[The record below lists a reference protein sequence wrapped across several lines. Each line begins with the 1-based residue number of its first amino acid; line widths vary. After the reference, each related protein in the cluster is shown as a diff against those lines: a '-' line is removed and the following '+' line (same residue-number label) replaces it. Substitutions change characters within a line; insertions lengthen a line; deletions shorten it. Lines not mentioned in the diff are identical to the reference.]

1 MFIFRLLFVCFL
13 FLVHQGY
20 VLTGGTLS
28 NTNFVAISAN
38 SKNKLGAVVA
48 ANFLGSAQAN
58 YYRAFNLGSVE
69 VYTNTR
75 SYPQNE
81 IKCK

>member
-1 MFIFRLLFVCFL
+1 MSTNPK
-13 FLVHQGY
+13 GY
-20 VLTGGTLS
+20 VLNDGTLS
-28 NTNFVAISAN
+28 NTNFVAIAAN

-69 VYTNTR
+69 VGA
-75 SYPQNE
+75 SL
-81 IKCK
+81 IHLSS